1 MNEPQRMKIRKEI
14 STVKPLELAN
24 GWELFVQKPLDY
36 SENSNNE
43 MRKIMESLQWTYLN
57 LVEIVEN
64 ISWDE
69 DQEEACPGYAL
80 AAQLSMVRL
89 R

>member
-1 MNEPQRMKIRKEI
+1 MKIRKEI

-43 MRKIMESLQWTYLN
+43 MRKIMELLQWTYLN
-57 LVEIVEN
+57 LVHGHIKFQHKDIPN
-64 ISWDE
+64 T
-69 DQEEACPGYAL
+69 ACGHI
-80 AAQLSMVRL
+80 
-89 R
+89 

>member
-1 MNEPQRMKIRKEI
+1 MKIRKEI
-14 STVKPLELAN
+14 STVKPFELTN

-57 LVEIVEN
+57 LVEIFEN
-64 ISWDE
+64 ISWEE
-69 DQEEACPGYAL
+69 DHEEA
-80 AAQLSMVRL
+80 
-89 R
+89 